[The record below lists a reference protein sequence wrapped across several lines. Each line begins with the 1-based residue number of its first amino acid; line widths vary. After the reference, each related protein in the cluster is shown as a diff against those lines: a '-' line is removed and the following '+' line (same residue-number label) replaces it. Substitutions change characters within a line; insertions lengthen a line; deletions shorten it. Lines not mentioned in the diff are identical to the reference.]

1 MLFLLTPLLCNF
13 NTTDTLYICS
23 FTMCVSVL
31 YNSKIFF
38 TPQKSRF
45 HCLGGGGVAVG
56 PMEDACTEVLIRLE
70 ELTLQG
76 RAERASR
83 ESHV

>member
-31 YNSKIFF
+31 YNKSKIFSPPKNPGF
-38 TPQKSRF
+38 TA
-45 HCLGGGGVAVG
+45 LGGVAVG